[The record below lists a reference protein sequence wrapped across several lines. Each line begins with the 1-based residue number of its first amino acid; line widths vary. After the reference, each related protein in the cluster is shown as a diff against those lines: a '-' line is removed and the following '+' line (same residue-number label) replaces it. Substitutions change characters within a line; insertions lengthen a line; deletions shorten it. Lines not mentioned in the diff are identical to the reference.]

1 MYKRQVTAGNKKVAS
16 LEMRIT
22 ELETELDALLA
33 DGRSGRLTTLRTVT
47 DAGVPTAE
55 EIWERGNDATIA
67 DLSRVAFPRL
77 SEGTRETRRQ
87 A

>member
-1 MYKRQVTAGNKKVAS
+1 
-16 LEMRIT
+16 MRIA

-33 DGRSGRLTTLRTVT
+33 DGRSGCLATLRTVT

-77 SEGTRETRRQ
+77 SDEPSEARRQ

>member
-1 MYKRQVTAGNKKVAS
+1 
-16 LEMRIT
+16 
-22 ELETELDALLA
+22 
-33 DGRSGRLTTLRTVT
+33 
-47 DAGVPTAE
+47 GVPTAE